1 MKVIAISGSLRKES
15 YTTKLVR
22 AFQKAT
28 PEGLTFEMVEIGG
41 LPLFNQDL
49 ENDLPPV
56 VRDFKATIEG
66 ADAVLLATPEHNRSV
81 PAAMKNALDWGS
93 RPAGNNSWGGLPTG
107 VVSCTPGHL
116 GAFGA
121 NHHLR
126 QSLVFLDMP
135 PMQQPEFY
143 LSDAASKFNDAGEL
157 TDDATKQ
164 HIDAFWQAFV
174 VWINKNHRA

>member
-22 AFQKAT
+22 AFEKLA
-28 PEGLTFEMVEIGG
+28 PEGVTFELVEVGG

-49 ENDLPPV
+49 ENNLPQV
-56 VRDFKATIEG
+56 VRDFKAVIAG

-81 PAAMKNALDWGS
+81 PAALKNAIDWGS
-93 RPAGNNSWGGLPTG
+93 RPAGDNSWDGLPAG
-107 VVSCTPGHL
+107 IVSCTPGHL

-126 QSLVFLDMP
+126 QSLVFLNMP

-143 LSDAASKFNDAGEL
+143 LFDAASKFNDAGEL

-164 HIDAFWQAFV
+164 HVDAFWQAFV